1 MNKEEFEKFNVD
13 VVSIKSEKGSLKDD
27 AARLPLD
34 LSIEEVVS
42 LNELFLSRDE
52 FYIDAIDSNVSEFMA
67 MLFARGVLDNSGKLY
82 NFTFLPLVKNPSK
95 GVLLVEESFV
105 NGFVIYDLGKPW
117 LMSKKLMKTIFTLY
131 PLDSGWDI
139 QDVGCYIDDDSLK
152 VFTKA
157 SDLED
162 YIIELPV
169 FEHDIFNGTE
179 FDRNKL
185 KSFKKIAE

>member
-95 GVLLVEESFV
+95 GVLLVEEV
-105 NGFVIYDLGKPW
+105 L
-117 LMSKKLMKTIFTLY
+117 
-131 PLDSGWDI
+131 
-139 QDVGCYIDDDSLK
+139 
-152 VFTKA
+152 
-157 SDLED
+157 
-162 YIIELPV
+162 
-169 FEHDIFNGTE
+169 
-179 FDRNKL
+179 
-185 KSFKKIAE
+185 

>member
-13 VVSIKSEKGSLKDD
+13 VDSIKSEKGSLKDD

-82 NFTFLPLVKNPSK
+82 NFTFLPLVNNPSIV
-95 GVLLVEESFV
+95 VLLVEESFV

-185 KSFKKIAE
+185 LKSEDKV

>member
-162 YIIELPV
+162 YLIELPV

-185 KSFKKIAE
+185 LKSEEKV

>member
-185 KSFKKIAE
+185 VKSEEKV

>member
-1 MNKEEFEKFNVD
+1 MNKGELEKLSVN
-13 VVSIKSEKGSLKDD
+13 VVSVKGESLSLKDE
-27 AARLPLD
+27 AVPLTID
-34 LSIEEVVS
+34 LSNEEAES
-42 LNELFLSRDE
+42 LTEVFLSRDE
-52 FYIDAIDSNVSEFMA
+52 FYIDAIDNNDSVFMA
-67 MLFARGVLDNSGKLY
+67 MLFARGVVDNSGRLY

-95 GVLLVEESFV
+95 GVLLVEENFV
-105 NGFVIYDLGKPW
+105 KGFVIYDLGRPW
-117 LMSKKLMKTIFTLY
+117 LMSKEMMKIIFTLY

-139 QDVGCYIDDDSLK
+139 QDMGCYIDDDSLK

-185 KSFKKIAE
+185 LKSEEK

>member
-1 MNKEEFEKFNVD
+1 
-13 VVSIKSEKGSLKDD
+13 
-27 AARLPLD
+27 
-34 LSIEEVVS
+34 
-42 LNELFLSRDE
+42 
-52 FYIDAIDSNVSEFMA
+52 
-67 MLFARGVLDNSGKLY
+67 
-82 NFTFLPLVKNPSK
+82 
-95 GVLLVEESFV
+95 
-105 NGFVIYDLGKPW
+105 
-117 LMSKKLMKTIFTLY
+117 MSKKLMKTIFTLY

-185 KSFKKIAE
+185 LKSEEKV

>member
-185 KSFKKIAE
+185 LKSEEKV

>member
-13 VVSIKSEKGSLKDD
+13 VVSIKGEKGSLKDD
-27 AARLPLD
+27 AARLLLD

-52 FYIDAIDSNVSEFMA
+52 FYIDAIDSNLSEFMA

-185 KSFKKIAE
+185 LKSEEK